1 MAVKDVTQYTAVT
14 HIPKDGLRHFVIEN
28 FDMSKSALRVFMYLL
43 TDLNGF
49 NTVIREVTNKA
60 YSDPHNFKE
69 LNLSLLSNEL
79 NMPKKKTKKALIE
92 LEAAGII
99 ERGDSNT
106 CKNGYRLTF

>member
-1 MAVKDVTQYTAVT
+1 
-14 HIPKDGLRHFVIEN
+14 
-28 FDMSKSALRVFMYLL
+28 MYLL

-49 NTVIREVTNKA
+49 NTVIREVTNKT